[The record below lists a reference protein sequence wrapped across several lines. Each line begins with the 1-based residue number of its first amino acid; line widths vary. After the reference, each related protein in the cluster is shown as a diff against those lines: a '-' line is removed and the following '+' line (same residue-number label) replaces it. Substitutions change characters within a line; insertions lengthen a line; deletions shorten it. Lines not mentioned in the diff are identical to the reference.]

1 MATFLDL
8 PPELLQPI
16 FHYLDSIDDV
26 HYLMRTC
33 TKTYEA
39 MRRPRDYVNIMRSI
53 ISQSSQHRYDLQL
66 SKMLTIHDAVV
77 TELRHN
83 NNQIHATPFIPGYIL
98 NHWER
103 NFAAAITQGKTE
115 IRSRRESYPDE
126 MVYAILARYQGLR
139 VLEDLWLKRQLTATD
154 FLAPDEAVDCDDLFH
169 TYRNLTRRNELFEDG
184 ELQSRCRNTPE
195 TRYYN
200 RLNADQRARFYAAVV
215 NVWLL
220 NEIRWFLTSFSYPST
235 FDTQIALL
243 QTSKEYLKDQRRTP
257 LLDEL
262 DSFAV
267 FKFLY
272 HHLLPLHGN
281 ALADQNSDKLPLT
294 FSSNFAADGGH
305 SARLL
310 QLFLHAGQTYLQ
322 PPDIIDLIMRSEVSR
337 KYPWPAVKLPTTTR
351 IWHRPSQAYAF
362 RANVPLQDA
371 RQRRYLRSTS
381 LNHLNIIARSSFHQT
396 RQSVSP
402 VMLTPVDGHLFTLRD
417 HANHHLLDSVL
428 VEFERFERKQSK
440 DGKELADMRG
450 VFESKWEDGL
460 WSVWWWANGEDKAR
474 AKMERWRESES
485 MEGLV

>member
-16 FHYLDSIDDV
+16 FQHLGSIDDV

-53 ISQSSQHRYDLQL
+53 ISQSPQHL
-66 SKMLTIHDAVV
+66 V

-83 NNQIHATPFIPGYIL
+83 NNQIHATPLIPGYIL
-98 NHWER
+98 NPWEK
-103 NFAAAITQGKTE
+103 NFAAAITEGKFE
-115 IRSRRESYPDE
+115 YRSRPESYSDE
-126 MVYAILARYQGLR
+126 LVYEILARYQGLR

-169 TYRNLTRRNELFEDG
+169 TYRNLIRRNELFEDR
-184 ELQSRCRNTPE
+184 ELQSRCRRTPE

-215 NVWLL
+215 KVWLL

-235 FDTQIALL
+235 FDLQIELL
-243 QTSKEYLKDQRRTP
+243 QMSKDYLKDQRHTP

-281 ALADQNSDKLPLT
+281 ALADQNSVKLPLT
-294 FSSNFAADGGH
+294 FSSNFTADYGH
-305 SARLL
+305 SAQLL

-322 PPDIIDLIMRSEVSR
+322 PPDIIDLITRSEVSR
-337 KYPWPAVKLPTTTR
+337 KYPWPEVKLPTTTE
-351 IWHRPSQAYAF
+351 IWHRPSRAYAF
-362 RANVPLQDA
+362 RVNVSL
-371 RQRRYLRSTS
+371 RHVHRRRYLRSTS

-396 RQSVSP
+396 RRNVSP
-402 VMLTPVDGHLFTLRD
+402 VMPSPLDGQLYNLRD
-417 HANHHLLDSVL
+417 HANHHFLDSVL
-428 VEFERFERKQSK
+428 VEFERYERKQSQ
-440 DGKELADMRG
+440 DGKKLADIRG

-460 WSVWWWANGEDKAR
+460 WSIWWWANGEDKAR

-485 MEGLV
+485 VGGLV